1 MHDDDTGCGCC
12 GDEGP
17 YFFDEQGDLVEDWG
31 EGADWSAP
39 TPPHLAA
46 GLRERVRPETA
57 RPVLRQRSCGLPVLK
72 GSWLIELTSRVRE
85 PAVARRSIRGPMRIE
100 VQERALRIS
109 GDIYVHSL
117 PDPRTERSMLT
128 RVVHD
133 GDGSADDP
141 TYPQL
146 PPNQYSWYFRST
158 GVSYASGVL
167 SFGLRRHL
175 WDRTSQDFVS
185 EDAGSM
191 RLTCRRSILA
201 RSGSAAVLNGTAT
214 IGGRLYD
221 VRATRT
227 STMYRGCAVEV
238 DVMTGRSWPQSAM
251 HQGVARTFR
260 DVFATSGWDVSVR
273 VDELGVP
280 DDASLS
286 MAELQTLLTTHR
298 APGSGDPWRLWLLVG
313 SAQGGLFGVM
323 FDDDSVPREGAVGF
337 ADATLGDQSFIEPS
351 ARNQPLDAVPAA
363 FLRTL
368 VHEAGHA
375 LNLFHPKHDTHNPP
389 IGTEIMNQT
398 GDVMG
403 FASATDT
410 YPGNATFAFAPH
422 DHDSLVHAPD
432 PQVRPG
438 WKNFGWGHG
447 SLSAGVPIPA
457 DAAGLQVGD
466 DAEDLALTI
475 DLPTDTFVGE
485 FVTASVTLTNT
496 GAEPRTVTGRLNLAE
511 GYLRFHHVLPD
522 GAVEQVRDVI
532 VACGPRAVTELAPGE
547 SMTARMQ
554 VFFTSE
560 GVTFEQPGTHVVRA
574 EFVADTLTTVRSN
587 RVRVHVRTAA
597 TETEVDI
604 AEQTM
609 DAGVGRAF
617 ALGDFGSDLDARARL
632 VTVAEAHHDVDTG
645 GAAAL
650 VLANSLARTH
660 TDYRRSA
667 RRSGGGS
674 DGSGDHPTDDAAPG
688 AEDVTAGADDVGAGA
703 AAWGVDA
710 TREAAPDEAKH
721 FLDLAMQGRTAEEM
735 VHLAATVASP
745 VEAGAPVVGA
755 AMTRAR
761 RARKGKADLAAAE
774 AIVADF
780 GTAAPS

>member
-1 MHDDDTGCGCC
+1 MEDEDTRAGCC

-17 YFFDEQGDLVEDWG
+17 YYFDEQGELLEDTDATEDWPG
-31 EGADWSAP
+31 WVVPRFPVAP
-39 TPPHLAA
+39 REPVPPGPA
-46 GLRERVRPETA
+46 RRPA
-57 RPVLRQRSCGLPVLK
+57 RRPRACPLPLLD
-72 GSWLIELTSRVRE
+72 GSWLVELTSRAPE
-85 PAVARRSIRGPMRIE
+85 PVSARRTIRGPMRVE
-100 VQERALRIS
+100 VREDALRIS
-109 GDIYVHSL
+109 GDIYVHRL
-117 PDPRTERSMLT
+117 LDAEAARSALVRVHHDDDAPLT
-128 RVVHD
+128 ADGASRV
-133 GDGSADDP
+133 P

-146 PPNQYSWYFRST
+146 PPNQYAWYFRST
-158 GVSYASGVL
+158 GVSYVSGVL
-167 SFGLRRHL
+167 SFALRRHL

-191 RLTCRRSILA
+191 RLTCRRPLTAS
-201 RSGSAAVLNGTAT
+201 RSALVMRGTAT
-214 IGGRLYD
+214 IGGRSYA
-221 VRATRT
+221 VTATKT
-227 STMYRGCAVEV
+227 SDLYRGCAVEV
-238 DVMTGRSWPQSAM
+238 DVMTGRSWPTTAL
-251 HQGVARTFR
+251 HQGVERTFR

-280 DDASLS
+280 EDTSLT

-298 APGSGDPWRLWLLVG
+298 GAGPEDPWRLWLLVG

-337 ADATLGDQSFIEPS
+337 ADATLGDQAYVEAG
-351 ARNQPLDAVPAA
+351 ARNQRLNAVPAA

-403 FASATDT
+403 FASATNT
-410 YPGNATFAFAPH
+410 YPGNATFSFAPH
-422 DHDSLVHAPD
+422 DHDSLVHSPD

-447 SLSAGVPIPA
+447 SLSAGVPIAA

-466 DAEDLALTI
+466 DAEDLVLAI
-475 DLPTDTFVGE
+475 ELPTEVFVGE
-485 FVTASVTLTNT
+485 YVTASVSLTNS
-496 GAEPRTVTGRLNLAE
+496 GAEPQTVTGRLNLAE

-522 GAVEQVRDVI
+522 GSVEQVRDVV
-532 VACGPRAVTELAPGE
+532 VACGPRASTQLAPGE
-547 SMTARMQ
+547 SITARMQ

-574 EFVADTLTTVRSN
+574 EFVADAHTTVRSN

-597 TETEVDI
+597 TEAEVAI
-604 AEQTM
+604 STQTM

-617 ALGDFGSDLDARARL
+617 ALGDFGSDSDARDRL
-632 VTVAEAHHDVDTG
+632 VTVAEAHHDADTG
-645 GAAAL
+645 AAAAL
-650 VLANSLARTH
+650 VLVNSLSRTH
-660 TDYRRSA
+660 TDYGRTATRGGTA
-667 RRSGGGS
+667 AGGGS
-674 DGSGDHPTDDAAPG
+674 RGATAGGTSGGPG
-688 AEDVTAGADDVGAGA
+688 AGTDAGDLPD
-703 AAWGVDA
+703 DA
-710 TREAAPDEAKH
+710 TREASPEEARH
-721 FLDLAMQGRTAEEM
+721 FLDLAMRGRTAEEM

-745 VEAGAPVVGA
+745 VEADAPVVDA
-755 AMTRAR
+755 ALGRAR
-761 RARKGKADLAAAE
+761 RARKGKADLEAAE

-780 GTAAPS
+780 GTAAPA